1 MQKEVGSKGVKTEP
15 TMRRL
20 GVVGIV
26 VADRQSMAR
35 KVNEILSDFGEIIV
49 ARTGV
54 PYRGRGVAVISVII
68 DATTNELGALTGRL
82 GMLERV
88 RVKSLML

>member
-1 MQKEVGSKGVKTEP
+1 MKPESTV
-15 TMRRL
+15 RRL

-26 VADRQSMAR
+26 VADRRNMAR

-54 PYRGRGVAVISVII
+54 PHRERQVAVISVII

-82 GMLERV
+82 GMLPQV

>member
-1 MQKEVGSKGVKTEP
+1 MKPESTV
-15 TMRRL
+15 RRL

-26 VADRQSMAR
+26 VADRQNMAR
-35 KVNEILSDFGEIIV
+35 KVNEILSDFGEIMI

-54 PYRGRGVAVISVII
+54 PHRDRGVAVISVII

-82 GMLERV
+82 GMLDNV

>member
-1 MQKEVGSKGVKTEP
+1 MKPETTV
-15 TMRRL
+15 RRL

-35 KVNEILSDFGEIIV
+35 RVNEILSDFGEIIV

-54 PYRGRGVAVISVII
+54 PYRERGVAVISVII

-82 GMLERV
+82 GMLEHV

>member
-1 MQKEVGSKGVKTEP
+1 MKPETTV
-15 TMRRL
+15 RRL

-35 KVNEILSDFGEIIV
+35 RVNEILSDFGEIIV

-54 PYRGRGVAVISVII
+54 PYRERGVAVISVII

-82 GMLERV
+82 GMLEHI